1 VGELLRPSVHS
12 AYVAPSTLRPHTH
25 SEWGLSVRFSTLY
38 SLVQVLHWNQRVLLS
53 EYIKPH
59 FPSDVYKYDM
69 HHGDAAHKV
78 AHEHDRTV
86 AIWLE
91 GVNPSIPTPIAM
103 GVVDTQ
109 RYACLQSKA
118 RPDSLPAELHIAIS
132 SFAGTECLTGVSHWF
147 SCSAALL
154 FNLQAM
160 AQLRS
165 QS

>member
-1 VGELLRPSVHS
+1 MHS
-12 AYVAPSTLRPHTH
+12 AYVASSTLRPHNH
-25 SEWGLSVRFSTLY
+25 SDWGLSGRLSSLY

-53 EYIKPH
+53 EYIKPQ
-59 FPSDVYKYDM
+59 FPGDVYKYDM

-109 RYACLQSKA
+109 RY
-118 RPDSLPAELHIAIS
+118 E
-132 SFAGTECLTGVSHWF
+132 
-147 SCSAALL
+147 
-154 FNLQAM
+154 
-160 AQLRS
+160 RS
-165 QS
+165 WT

>member
-1 VGELLRPSVHS
+1 MPFCAFCIRCFKYTKTSHTFGLR
-12 AYVAPSTLRPHTH
+12 
-25 SEWGLSVRFSTLY
+25 VRFSTLC

-103 GVVDTQ
+103 GVVDTLKV
-109 RYACLQSKA
+109 RM
-118 RPDSLPAELHIAIS
+118 PAE
-132 SFAGTECLTGVSHWF
+132 
-147 SCSAALL
+147 
-154 FNLQAM
+154 
-160 AQLRS
+160 

>member
-1 VGELLRPSVHS
+1 VEELLCILHTLIQVHRD
-12 AYVAPSTLRPHTH
+12 LTH
-25 SEWGLSVRFSTLY
+25 IQTSVRFSTLF

-59 FPSDVYKYDM
+59 FPNDVYKYNM

-91 GVNPSIPTPIAM
+91 GVNPSIPTPIAL

-109 RYACLQSKA
+109 RYACL
-118 RPDSLPAELHIAIS
+118 
-132 SFAGTECLTGVSHWF
+132 
-147 SCSAALL
+147 
-154 FNLQAM
+154 
-160 AQLRS
+160 
-165 QS
+165 